1 MKVLPFT
8 ILYPDNKSVI
18 AEQIKQPHFYQFL
31 HRHDE
36 CQLTLVERGEG
47 MLLAGNNMH
56 AFKAG
61 DIFLIGSNVPHL
73 FKSNPEYF
81 EDNSLKTIKACSLYF
96 NVKET
101 MGGLFNLPEMKA
113 LKAFLQTS
121 KHGFKL
127 DARHSGAVSAKI
139 HAVHRAAGLNAL
151 QRFLDVLTAL
161 HSLKHTSPLC
171 PSDYSADISES
182 EGMRLS
188 RILGF
193 IMQRYHTQVTLDEV
207 AAIAFMTP
215 QAFCRYFKKHTGRSF
230 VTFLNE
236 VRINEACKSL
246 THSDKPD
253 GISGAAYKA
262 GFNSITNFN
271 RVFKSVKGRSPRAY
285 LAQYNTVNSFQ
296 RSLS

>member
-1 MKVLPFT
+1 MPFT
-8 ILYPDNKSVI
+8 IFYPDNRSVI
-18 AEQIKQPHFYQFL
+18 AEQIEQPHFYQFL

-36 CQLTLVERGEG
+36 YQLTFVERGEG
-47 MLLAGNNMH
+47 MLLVGNNMH

-61 DIFLIGSNVPHL
+61 DIFLIGSNLPHL

-81 EDNSLKTIKACSLYF
+81 ENNSLKTIKACSLYF

-101 MGGLFNLPEMKA
+101 MGGFFNLPEMKV
-113 LKAFLQTS
+113 LKAFLQAS
-121 KHGFKL
+121 KHGFKI
-127 DARHSGAVSAKI
+127 DAGHSQALSAKI
-139 HAVHRAAGLNAL
+139 CAVHHAAGLDAL
-151 QRFLDVLTAL
+151 QRFLDVLTTL
-161 HSLKHTSPLC
+161 HTLQHTQPLC
-171 PSDYSADISES
+171 PPDYSVDISES

-193 IMQRYHTQVTLDEV
+193 IMQRYHTHVTLDEV
-207 AAIAFMTP
+207 ADIAFMTP

-246 THSDKPD
+246 THSDRPD
-253 GISGAAYKA
+253 GISTAAYKA

-285 LAQYNTVNSFQ
+285 LAEYNTVNSFQ
-296 RSLS
+296 V